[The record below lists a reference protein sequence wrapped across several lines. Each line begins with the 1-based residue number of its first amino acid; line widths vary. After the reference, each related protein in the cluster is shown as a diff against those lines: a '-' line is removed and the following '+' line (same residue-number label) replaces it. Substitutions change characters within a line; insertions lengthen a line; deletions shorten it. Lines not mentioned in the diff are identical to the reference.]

1 MTSQTL
7 TASLEVI
14 KCCALVQDIAN
25 VAFGIS
31 TNRNTQIKLKTEVKA
46 RNSSFSKWTPLRFMD
61 LYRNFFFGRC
71 LNAVFGERRS
81 KCV

>member
-7 TASLEVI
+7 TGSLEVI
-14 KCCALVQDIAN
+14 KCCVFGQDIAS

-31 TNRNTQIKLKTEVKA
+31 TNRNTQIKRKTEVKA

-61 LYRNFFFGRC
+61 FYKNFFGRC
-71 LNAVFGERRS
+71 LNAFFGERRS